1 MPEAELT
8 PEEGKMEREG
18 GCACG
23 TTRYRLTAPPLI
35 VNACHCRDCQRLT
48 GGAFA
53 VNIWIERRFVE
64 ADHARL
70 RSVKLTAG
78 SGKPHEIF
86 RCPDCGTAIYS
97 KYHAAPGD
105 TVLLRAGTLDHP
117 ETITPDVH
125 IFTRSKL
132 PWLQLPE
139 GVPSFPAFYKLAE
152 FWPEASRERL
162 RRNIAGES

>member
-1 MPEAELT
+1 MSAPRNANGSL
-8 PEEGKMEREG
+8 EG

-23 TTRYRLTAPPLI
+23 AIRYTLTNTPMI
-35 VNACHCRDCQRLT
+35 VHACHCRDCQRLS

-53 VNIWIERRFVE
+53 LNVWIEKRFVE
-64 ADHARL
+64 ADHAKL
-70 RSVKLTAG
+70 RSVMVPAG
-78 SGKPHEIF
+78 SGKPQEIF
-86 RCPDCGTAIYS
+86 RCSDCGTAMWS

-117 ETITPDVH
+117 EAIKPDVH

-132 PWLQLPE
+132 PWLELPA
-139 GVPSFPAFYKLAE
+139 GARSFESFYKLAE
-152 FWPEASRERL
+152 VWPEASRERL

>member
-1 MPEAELT
+1 
-8 PEEGKMEREG
+8 MEQEG

-23 TTRYRLTAPPLI
+23 KVRYRLTATPLI

-48 GGAFA
+48 GSAF
-53 VNIWIERRFVE
+53 VTNIWIERRCVE
-64 ADHARL
+64 AEHDRL
-70 RSVKLTAG
+70 RAVRLSAG
-78 SGKPHEIF
+78 SGKPHEVF
-86 RCPDCGTAIYS
+86 SCPDCGTAIYS

-117 ETITPDVH
+117 ETVTPDVH
-125 IFTRSKL
+125 IFTRSKM
-132 PWLQLPE
+132 PWLELPA
-139 GVPSFPAFYKLAE
+139 GVPAFPDFYRLAE